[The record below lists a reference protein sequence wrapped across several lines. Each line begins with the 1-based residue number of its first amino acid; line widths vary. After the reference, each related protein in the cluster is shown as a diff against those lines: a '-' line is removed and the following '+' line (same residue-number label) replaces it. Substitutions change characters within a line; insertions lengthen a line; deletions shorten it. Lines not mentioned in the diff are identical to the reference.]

1 MALNLLTANDNRGEY
16 PPSYYAATAS
26 ALSPQHKLGDKVSA
40 DVCIIGAGYTG
51 LSAALHLAK
60 AGRRVVV
67 LEAHRVG
74 WGASGR
80 NGGQLGTGQRRDQ
93 DELETML
100 GKSAAQSMWSL
111 AEDAKG
117 LVKSLIEEHNI
128 ACDYRAGIIH
138 ADHKRSYV
146 KESEQYAD
154 FLRKE
159 YGYDEISFLNQ
170 SSVRDLVGSDGY
182 YGGTLDLGAGHLN
195 PLKFAFGL
203 AKAAIE
209 AGVQTFENS
218 FVTEVREG
226 DKPVVKTAT
235 GEVVCDTVLFAAN
248 GYLGNLGGKTTAPC
262 RNRVMPINNFI
273 IVSEPLDDEFADSV
287 LQNDYAVADS
297 RFVVNY
303 FRMVRDAP
311 DQPKRLLFG
320 GGENYG
326 YKFPKD
332 IKAFVKK
339 PMVNVYPQM
348 RPRAIDYGWGGTLAI
363 TVPRIPA
370 FQRLNANIYAASGYS
385 GHGVGM
391 ATMGGKMLADVV
403 LGDSRRFDL
412 FQKVPK
418 MGFPGNS
425 LLRWP
430 LLVAAMTYY
439 SIRDKI

>member
-1 MALNLLTANDNRGEY
+1 MALDLLTVNDELGEY
-16 PPSYYAATAS
+16 PPSYYTATAS
-26 ALSPQHKLGDKVSA
+26 QPPLQTSLSDKLFV

-93 DELETML
+93 DELEAML
-100 GKSAAQSMWSL
+100 GKTAAHEMWTL
-111 AEDAKG
+111 AEDAKT
-117 LVKSLIEEHNI
+117 LVKSLINDLDI
-128 ACDYRAGIIH
+128 DCDYHSGIVH

-154 FLRKE
+154 FLQKE
-159 YGYDEISFLNQ
+159 YGYNDISYLNQ
-170 SSVRDLVGSDGY
+170 SSVHEIVGCEGY
-182 YGGTLDLGAGHLN
+182 YGGTLDLGAGHLH

-203 AKAAIE
+203 AKAASE
-209 AGVQTFENS
+209 AGVQIFENS
-218 FVTEVREG
+218 FVTEVSQSN
-226 DKPVVKTAT
+226 KPIVKTAT
-235 GEVVCDTVLFAAN
+235 GEVVCDTVLFACN
-248 GYLGNLGGKTTAPC
+248 GYLGNLGDKTTAPC
-262 RNRVMPINNFI
+262 RSRVMPINNFI
-273 IVSEPLDDEFADSV
+273 IVSEPLDDDFADSV
-287 LQNDYAVADS
+287 LKNDYAVADS

-311 DQPKRLLFG
+311 DRPKRLLFG

-326 YKFPKD
+326 YRFPKD

-339 PMVNVYPQM
+339 PMIKVYPQM
-348 RPRAIDYGWGGTLAI
+348 RPHAIDYGWGGTLAI
-363 TVPRIPA
+363 TVPRMPA
-370 FQRLNANIYAASGYS
+370 FQRLNANMYAASGYS

-391 ATMGGKMLADVV
+391 ATMGGKILADVV
-403 LGDSRRFDL
+403 LGDSDKFDL

-439 SIRDKI
+439 SIRDRL

>member
-1 MALNLLTANDNRGEY
+1 MALNLLTVNDKLGEY
-16 PPSYYAATAS
+16 PSSYYTATAS
-26 ALSPQHKLGDKVSA
+26 QAPLQPNLNDKLSA

-51 LSAALHLAK
+51 LSAALHLAQ
-60 AGRRVVV
+60 AGLRVVV

-93 DELETML
+93 DELEAML
-100 GKSAAQSMWSL
+100 GKSAAQSMWTL

-117 LVKSLIEEHNI
+117 LVKSLIEEHDI
-128 ACDYRAGIIH
+128 SCDYRAGIIH

-159 YGYDEISFLNQ
+159 YKYNEISFLDQ
-170 SSVRDLVGSDGY
+170 PSVRDLVGSDGY
-182 YGGTLDLGAGHLN
+182 YGGTLDLGAGHLH

-209 AGVQTFENS
+209 AGVQIFENS

-226 DKPVVKTAT
+226 KKPLVKTVD
-235 GEVVCDTVLFAAN
+235 GEVVCDTVLFATN
-248 GYLGNLGGKTTAPC
+248 GYLGNLGGKATAPC

-273 IVSEPLDDEFADSV
+273 IVSEPLEDGFADSV
-287 LQNDYAVADS
+287 LKNDYAVADS

-311 DQPKRLLFG
+311 DKPKRLLFG

-326 YKFPKD
+326 YKFPKN
-332 IKAFVKK
+332 IKSFVKK
-339 PMVNVYPQM
+339 PMVKVYPQM
-348 RPRAIDYGWGGTLAI
+348 MPRRIDYGWGGTLAI

-370 FQRLNANIYAASGYS
+370 FQRLSANMYSASGYS

-403 LGDSRRFDL
+403 LGDSQHFDL

-418 MGFPGNS
+418 IGFPGNS

-439 SIRDKI
+439 SIRDRL

>member
-1 MALNLLTANDNRGEY
+1 MALNLLTANDEVGEY
-16 PPSYYAATAS
+16 PSSYYTATAS
-26 ALSPQHKLGDKVSA
+26 QAPLQPSLDDKLSA

-93 DELETML
+93 DELEAML
-100 GKSAAQSMWSL
+100 GKKAAHDMWTL
-111 AEDAKG
+111 AEEAKN
-117 LVKSLIEEHNI
+117 LVKSLINDLDI
-128 ACDYRAGIIH
+128 KCDYRAGIVH

-154 FLRKE
+154 FLQKE
-159 YGYDEISFLNQ
+159 YEYDDISFLDQ
-170 SSVRDLVGSDGY
+170 SSVREIVGSEGY
-182 YGGTLDLGAGHLN
+182 YGGTLDLGAGHLH

-209 AGVQTFENS
+209 AGVQVFENS
-218 FVTEVREG
+218 FVTDVSEG
-226 DKPVVKTAT
+226 AKSIVKTAT
-235 GEVVCDTVLFAAN
+235 GEVQCDTVLFACN
-248 GYLGNLGGKTTAPC
+248 GYLGNLGGKATAPC
-262 RNRVMPINNFI
+262 RNQVMPINNFI
-273 IVSEPLDDEFADSV
+273 IVSEPLDDDFADSV
-287 LQNDYAVADS
+287 LKNDYAVADS

-332 IKAFVKK
+332 IKSFVKK
-339 PMVNVYPQM
+339 PMVKVYPQM
-348 RPRAIDYGWGGTLAI
+348 MPRTIDYGWGGTLAI
-363 TVPRIPA
+363 TVPRMPA
-370 FQRLNANIYAASGYS
+370 FQRLKPNMYAASGYS

-403 LGDSRRFDL
+403 LGDSEKFDL

-430 LLVAAMTYY
+430 LLAAAMTYY
-439 SIRDKI
+439 AIRDRV